1 MARAKVARDPEKF
14 SSRNEGLIGGA
25 ISLRTLRRR
34 PRGGARIQRPPRIQK
49 AAERAGMLGDKRR
62 GGGGGTRGGIVHV
75 HKGEGTEGGA
85 VAPTKARE
93 SV

>member
-34 PRGGARIQRPPRIQK
+34 PRGGARIQRPPRTQK

-75 HKGEGTEGGA
+75 HKGEGTEEGA